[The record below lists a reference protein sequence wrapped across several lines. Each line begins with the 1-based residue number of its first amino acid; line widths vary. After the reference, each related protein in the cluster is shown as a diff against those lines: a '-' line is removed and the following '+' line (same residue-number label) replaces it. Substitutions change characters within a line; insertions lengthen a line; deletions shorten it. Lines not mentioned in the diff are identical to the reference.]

1 MNKLIDKVSELNK
14 PLLFILT
21 VLILLLIGFLDL
33 ITGVEASISIFY
45 LIPIAISS
53 WFLNEW
59 MGLFISLFSSIVFYL
74 ADLLGSPSYRHP
86 LTPYWN
92 ALVMLG
98 TFILFSKL
106 LSELKKVM
114 EKENIMAL
122 QTQQSLLPKKDPVV
136 SGFSILSIWQPAKA
150 VSGDG
155 YDFIPLNENNLGIS
169 LADACGHGYPAA
181 LLMSNLQ
188 ASSRIIA
195 DRYRSPEKVCNN
207 LNKIITS
214 YEIDNKF
221 ISFFYG
227 ILDTKNKIFVYSN
240 AGHPPPI
247 VLRSNDD
254 ILYLSRGG
262 LLFGVNSEA
271 SYELDKVHLEKGD
284 RIFLF
289 TDGIIETRNSAGE
302 EFGEGR
308 LIELLK
314 ECFSLPIINFRE
326 RVLETINQFG
336 NGNIADDITLLVV
349 SVNN

>member
-1 MNKLIDKVSELNK
+1 MNQLINKISELNK

-21 VLILLLIGFLDL
+21 SLILLLIGFLDL
-33 ITGVEASISIFY
+33 ITGVEVSISIFY

-53 WFLNEW
+53 YFINELT
-59 MGLFISLFSSIVFYL
+59 GFFVSLLSSVVFYL
-74 ADLLGSPSYRHP
+74 ADLFASHSYRHP

-106 LSELKKVM
+106 LSELKKAI

-122 QTQQSLLPKKDPVV
+122 QTQQSLLPQKDPEIC
-136 SGFSILSIWQPAKA
+136 GYSILSIWQPAKV
-150 VSGDG
+150 VSGDS
-155 YDFIPLNENNLGIS
+155 YDFIPFGENKLGIS
-169 LADACGHGYPAA
+169 LADTCGHGYPAA

-188 ASSRIIA
+188 ASFRIIA
-195 DRYRSPEKVCNN
+195 DNHRSPEKVCSN

-214 YEIDNKF
+214 YEIGNKF

-227 ILDTKNKIFVYSN
+227 ILDTNNRTFIYSN

-247 VLRSNDD
+247 VLRSTGDN
-254 ILYLSRGG
+254 LYLSRGG

-271 SYELDKVHLEKGD
+271 PYELDKVHLEKGD

-302 EFGEGR
+302 EFGEDR
-308 LIELLK
+308 MLELLK
-314 ECFSLPIINFRE
+314 RCIKLPVNDFRKK
-326 RVLETINQFG
+326 VLDTINRFG
-336 NGNIADDITLLVV
+336 NGYIADDITLLVV

>member
-1 MNKLIDKVSELNK
+1 MNKLINKISDLNK

-33 ITGVEASISIFY
+33 ITGVEVSISIFY
-45 LIPIAISS
+45 LIPVGISS
-53 WFLNEW
+53 WFINELT
-59 MGLFISLFSSIVFYL
+59 GFFISLLSSVVFYL
-74 ADLLGSPSYRHP
+74 ADLLASHSYRHP

-106 LSELKKVM
+106 LLELKKAI

-122 QTQQSLLPKKDPVV
+122 QTQQSLLPQKDPEIC
-136 SGFSILSIWQPAKA
+136 GYSILSIWQPAKV
-150 VSGDG
+150 VSGDS
-155 YDFIPLNENNLGIS
+155 YDFVHLNDNRLGIS
-169 LADACGHGYPAA
+169 LADTCGHGYPAA

-188 ASSRIIA
+188 ASFRIIA
-195 DRYRSPEKVCNN
+195 DNHQSPERVCSN

-214 YEIDNKF
+214 YEIGNKF

-227 ILDTKNKIFVYSN
+227 ILDTKNRMFIYSN

-247 VLRSNDD
+247 VLRSSGD
-254 ILYLSRGG
+254 IHYLSRGG

-271 SYELDKVHLEKGD
+271 SYELDKVYLGKGD

-289 TDGIIETRNSAGE
+289 TDGIIETRNSAEE

-308 LIELLK
+308 MIELLK
-314 ECFSLPIINFRE
+314 KCSNLPVNDFRK
-326 RVLETINQFG
+326 RVLETINKFG

>member
-155 YDFIPLNENNLGIS
+155 YDFIPLNENKLGIS

-207 LNKIITS
+207 LNKIITG

-240 AGHPPPI
+240 AGHPSPI
-247 VLRSNDD
+247 VLRSNGD

-271 SYELDKVHLEKGD
+271 SYELDKVHLKKGD

-308 LIELLK
+308 MIELLK
-314 ECFSLPIINFRE
+314 KCSCLPINDFRKK
-326 RVLETINQFG
+326 VLETINRFG